1 MSFKS
6 SSTTTSHYSE
16 RDYLDIIDFIENTIE
31 AQEVAR
37 QSEISFADEFL
48 DKEFEEEIKS
58 SEIKCLTPTTD
69 IG

>member
-16 RDYLDIIDFIENTIE
+16 RDYLDIIDFIENVIE

-58 SEIKCLTPTTD
+58 
-69 IG
+69 